1 MAHDLV
7 DRNAAW
13 ESNAALK
20 LLCFFVLE
28 GLVYLSLDVGVN
40 GLTNGVDVGS
50 VHTESNSLLQ
60 SLCNQVN

>member
-1 MAHDLV
+1 MAHDV
-7 DRNAAW
+7 IYRNTAW

-28 GLVYLSLDVGVN
+28 GLVYLSLDVGVD

-50 VHTESNSLLQ
+50 VHTEGNRFLQ
-60 SLCNQVN
+60 SL